1 MSDASSST
9 PPNAASAA
17 THNGQAGPLVRA
29 AREARGQSL
38 QHLSVLLKIS
48 ERRLQA
54 FEEERWSEVGDRT
67 FIRALAQR
75 LCRHLGLD
83 PQPILQ
89 SLPAPVV
96 EPLRSIDRSA
106 STLAGS
112 LSASGA
118 MRLAPMDDRRSGAAW
133 FTPVRAGVA
142 VILLAAGALALL
154 PADTWGPTAEQ
165 APPAQPAPSAPSAP
179 SAEPAQAAAPEGAAS
194 APAEG
199 VAAAPAVVAA
209 SEPAAASPAV
219 QAVAAMPMS
228 AAAGLQLTARQDT
241 WVQVSDAKGV
251 VLLSRLLRSGETV
264 GVEGARPLRLRVGN
278 AAGTEARWLGRVVP
292 LEDVQR
298 NNVADVELP

>member
-96 EPLRSIDRSA
+96 EPMRSIDRSA

-112 LSASGA
+112 LSASGTR
-118 MRLAPMDDRRSGAAW
+118 RLAPMDDRRSGAAW

-154 PADTWGPTAEQ
+154 PADTWGPTTEH
-165 APPAQPAPSAPSAP
+165 APPAQPTPSAP

-199 VAAAPAVVAA
+199 AAVAPAVVVA
-209 SEPAAASPAV
+209 SEPAAVSPAV

-251 VLLSRLLRSGETV
+251 VLMSRLLRSGETV

>member
-17 THNGQAGPLVRA
+17 THNGQAGPSVRA

-96 EPLRSIDRSA
+96 EPMRSIDRSA

-112 LSASGA
+112 LSASGTR
-118 MRLAPMDDRRSGAAW
+118 RLAPMDDRRSGAAW

-154 PADTWGPTAEQ
+154 PADTWGPTTEH
-165 APPAQPAPSAPSAP
+165 APPAQPTPSAP

-199 VAAAPAVVAA
+199 AAVAPAVVAA
-209 SEPAAASPAV
+209 SEPAAVSPAV

-251 VLLSRLLRSGETV
+251 VLMSRLLRSGETV

>member
-1 MSDASSST
+1 MSDASSSP
-9 PPNAASAA
+9 PPNGAGAA
-17 THNGQAGPLVRA
+17 THIGHAGPLVRA

-67 FIRALAQR
+67 FIRALALR
-75 LCRHLGLD
+75 LCRHLGQD

-96 EPLRSIDRSA
+96 EPLRSTDRSA

-112 LSASGA
+112 MSASGA
-118 MRLAPMDDRRSGAAW
+118 PRLAPMDDRRSGASW
-133 FTPVRAGVA
+133 FTPVRAAVA

-154 PADTWGPTAEQ
+154 PADTWGPMTEQ
-165 APPAQPAPSAPSAP
+165 APPAQSAPFAPSAD
-179 SAEPAQAAAPEGAAS
+179 PAQAAAPEGAAS

-199 VAAAPAVVAA
+199 EAAAPAVVAA
-209 SEPAAASPAV
+209 SEPAAVSPAV

-251 VLLSRLLRSGETV
+251 ILLSRLMRNGETV
-264 GVEGARPLRLRVGN
+264 DVEGARPLRLRVGN
-278 AAGTEARWLGRVVP
+278 AAGTEARWLGRLVP

>member
-9 PPNAASAA
+9 PPTPAGAA
-17 THNGQAGPLVRA
+17 THTGQAGPLVRA

-96 EPLRSIDRSA
+96 EPMRSIDRSA

-112 LSASGA
+112 LSASGTR
-118 MRLAPMDDRRSGAAW
+118 RLAPMDDRRSGAAW

-154 PADTWGPTAEQ
+154 PADTWGPTTEQ
-165 APPAQPAPSAPSAP
+165 APPAPPPPSAPSP
-179 SAEPAQAAAPEGAAS
+179 DPA
-194 APAEG
+194 
-199 VAAAPAVVAA
+199 
-209 SEPAAASPAV
+209 
-219 QAVAAMPMS
+219 
-228 AAAGLQLTARQDT
+228 
-241 WVQVSDAKGV
+241 
-251 VLLSRLLRSGETV
+251 
-264 GVEGARPLRLRVGN
+264 
-278 AAGTEARWLGRVVP
+278 
-292 LEDVQR
+292 
-298 NNVADVELP
+298 

>member
-17 THNGQAGPLVRA
+17 THNGQAGPSVRA

-96 EPLRSIDRSA
+96 EPMRSIDRSA

-112 LSASGA
+112 LSASGTR
-118 MRLAPMDDRRSGAAW
+118 RLAPMDDRRSGAAW

-154 PADTWGPTAEQ
+154 PADTWGPTTEH
-165 APPAQPAPSAPSAP
+165 APPAQPTPSAP

-199 VAAAPAVVAA
+199 AAVAPAVVVA
-209 SEPAAASPAV
+209 SEPAAVSPAV

-251 VLLSRLLRSGETV
+251 VLMSRLLRSGETV

>member
-1 MSDASSST
+1 
-9 PPNAASAA
+9 
-17 THNGQAGPLVRA
+17 LVRA

-112 LSASGA
+112 LSASGTR
-118 MRLAPMDDRRSGAAW
+118 RLASMDDRRSGAAW

-154 PADTWGPTAEQ
+154 PADTWGPTTEQ
-165 APPAQPAPSAPSAP
+165 AQPAQPAPSAP

-199 VAAAPAVVAA
+199 AAVAPAVVAA
-209 SEPAAASPAV
+209 SEPAAVSPAV
-219 QAVAAMPMS
+219 QAVAAMPMN

>member
-9 PPNAASAA
+9 PPNAAGAA
-17 THNGQAGPLVRA
+17 THTGQAGPLVRA

-89 SLPAPVV
+89 SLPAPMV

-118 MRLAPMDDRRSGAAW
+118 RRLAPMDDRRSGAAW

-154 PADTWGPTAEQ
+154 PADTWGPMTEQ
-165 APPAQPAPSAPSAP
+165 APPAQSTPSTPSVP

-199 VAAAPAVVAA
+199 VAAAPAVVAT
-209 SEPAAASPAV
+209 SEPAVVLPAI
-219 QAVAAMPMS
+219 QAVAAMPAS

-251 VLLSRLLRSGETV
+251 VLLSRLLRNGETV
-264 GVEGARPLRLRVGN
+264 DVEGTRPLRLRVGN
-278 AAGTEARWLGRVVP
+278 AAGTEARWLGRLVP
-292 LEDVQR
+292 LQDVQR

>member
-96 EPLRSIDRSA
+96 EPMRSIDRSA

-154 PADTWGPTAEQ
+154 PADTWGPTTEQ
-165 APPAQPAPSAPSAP
+165 APPAQPAPSAP

>member
-17 THNGQAGPLVRA
+17 THNGQAGPSVRA

-96 EPLRSIDRSA
+96 EPMRSIDRSA

-112 LSASGA
+112 LSASGTR
-118 MRLAPMDDRRSGAAW
+118 RLAPMDDRRSGAAW

-154 PADTWGPTAEQ
+154 PADTWGPTTEH
-165 APPAQPAPSAPSAP
+165 APPAQPTPSAP

-199 VAAAPAVVAA
+199 AAVAPAVVVA
-209 SEPAAASPAV
+209 SEPAAVSPAV